1 MTEDGRMLPR
11 AAQVGRQLK
20 DHGLLVQLTRS
31 DRHRIATK
39 MELVSLA
46 SNEMIFDTSGA
57 IEDVFFPL
65 SAVLSLSGTTTD
77 GDAVE
82 INLIGCE
89 GIAGVE
95 VALRTRFCGQPL
107 FSTIVQI
114 PGTALRMKAEHFAEE
129 VDQHPAVNRCVYRYM
144 GFFLSQLQL
153 FGACNRHHSLE
164 QRCARRLLTAQDM
177 TDGAQTLCMTQHQ
190 LAQLLG
196 VSRQSIDRVLHVL
209 EERNILHL
217 SRGQVR
223 IHDRKE
229 LKLLSCLCY
238 RILRRG
244 RHGLLASA

>member
-1 MTEDGRMLPR
+1 MLPR
-11 AAQVGRQLK
+11 PALLASELN
-20 DHGLLVQLTRS
+20 DHGLLAQLARS
-31 DRHRIATK
+31 DRHRIAKK

-77 GDAVE
+77 GDVVE

-95 VALRTRFCGQPL
+95 VACRTHFCCQPL
-107 FSTIVQI
+107 VTTIVQMA
-114 PGTALRMKAEHFAEE
+114 GTALRMSAEHFAEE

-144 GFFLSQLQL
+144 GYFLSQLQL

-177 TDGAQTLCMTQHQ
+177 SDGAQTLRMTQHQ

-196 VSRQSIDRVLHVL
+196 VSRQSIDRVLQVL
-209 EERNILHL
+209 EERNILQL
-217 SRGQVR
+217 SRGRMR

-229 LKLLSCLCY
+229 LKLVSCLCY
-238 RILRRG
+238 RILRRE